1 MLWNILYKCGCY
13 KQGSEKN
20 SVETIVGN
28 RGIMWSDKRHIEE
41 GLDHKNL
48 LVTTG
53 KYFSHHKKYKYEL
66 VDKLKKTTKQN
77 FYRQKIN

>member
-1 MLWNILYKCGCY
+1 MKN
-13 KQGSEKN
+13 SEN

-28 RGIMWSDKRHIEE
+28 HGIMWSDKRHIEE

-66 VDKLKKTTKQN
+66 VDKRKKQPSRIFIDK
-77 FYRQKIN
+77 KIIN